1 MKNGTLIKVDRNGT
15 KYYEGLVTCDRCSG
29 RGLFIV
35 AVVNGV
41 GVPAQP
47 DSGVCYKCGGSGKV
61 AGKWK
66 EYTDEYAAKLAA
78 QREARAEKKRAE
90 LERKQQ
96 EEAAA
101 NSAAWLAKH
110 GFAAD
115 GFTHVFL
122 GDTYAAKEQLKE
134 AGAKYDV
141 CLGWHAASEVDGFYS
156 IAVHVD
162 EIAEKD
168 AWGRYTINASVDEWD
183 AKKKAAYKQLSGV
196 VDMGYFGQVGEKVNI
211 VVELVKSASYDYRFS
226 KGWWGTETNYIYTLK
241 DTEGHLFVWKTTSG
255 LGRVENGE
263 YRRIEEGER
272 FTLKG
277 TIKEHSEY
285 KGEKQTVLT
294 RCKVA

>member
-15 KYYEGLVTCDRCSG
+15 KYYEGLVTCDRCG
-29 RGLFIV
+29 GTGIF
-35 AVVNGV
+35 VVRVENGV

-47 DSGVCYKCGGSGKV
+47 DHGVCYQCGGRGKV
-61 AGKWK
+61 QGKWK
-66 EYTDEYAAKLAA
+66 EYTDEYAAKLKA
-78 QREARAEKKRAE
+78 QREARAEKK
-90 LERKQQ
+90 QQ

-101 NSAAWLAKH
+101 NTAAWLESH
-110 GFAAD
+110 GFTAD

-156 IAVHVD
+156 ITVHVD

-168 AWGRYTINASVDEWD
+168 AWGRYTITAIRAEWD
-183 AKKKAAYKQLSGV
+183 EKKKAAYKQLSGAAESNHY
-196 VDMGYFGQVGEKVNI
+196 GNVGDKVQMEL
-211 VVELVKSASYDYRFS
+211 ELVRVGFYDGFYGS
-226 KGWWGTETNYIYTLK
+226 TTAVYTMK
-241 DTEGHLFVWKTTSG
+241 DAAGNLFVWKTTSC
-255 LGRVENGE
+255 LERVENGE
-263 YRRIEEGER
+263 CVMIEKGDH

-294 RCKVA
+294 RCRVA

>member
-15 KYYEGLVTCDRCSG
+15 KYYEGLVTCDRCG
-29 RGLFIV
+29 GTGIFFTRV
-35 AVVNGV
+35 ENGV

-47 DSGVCYKCGGSGKV
+47 DHGVCYQCGGLGKV
-61 AGKWK
+61 KGKWK

-90 LERKQQ
+90 IERKQQ

-101 NSAAWLAKH
+101 NTAAWLESH
-110 GFAAD
+110 GFTAD

-122 GDTYAAKEQLKE
+122 GDTYAAREQLKE
-134 AGAKYDV
+134 AGAKYDSS
-141 CLGWHAASEVDGFYS
+141 LGWHAANEVDGFYS

-168 AWGRYTINASVDEWD
+168 AWGRYTITAIRAEWD
-183 AKKKAAYKQLSGV
+183 EKKKAAYKQLSGTPESSHY
-196 VDMGYFGQVGEKVNI
+196 GNVGDKVQMELELVNI
-211 VVELVKSASYDYRFS
+211 AYYDTKWF
-226 KGWWGTETNYIYTLK
+226 GTTTTNWIYTMK
-241 DTEGHLFVWKTTSG
+241 DAAGNLFVWKTTSCLERAEKG
-255 LGRVENGE
+255 KRGE
-263 YRRIEEGER
+263 LVKIERGER

>member
-1 MKNGTLIKVDRNGT
+1 MTNGTLIKVDRNGT
-15 KYYEGLVTCDRCSG
+15 KYYEGLVTCDRCG
-29 RGLFIV
+29 GLGIFITRV
-35 AVVNGV
+35 ENGV

-47 DSGVCYKCGGSGKV
+47 DNGVCYQCGGRGKV

-101 NSAAWLAKH
+101 NSAAWLAKN
-110 GFAAD
+110 GFTAD
-115 GFTHVFL
+115 GLTYVFL

-134 AGAKYDV
+134 AGAKFDI
-141 CLGWHAASEVDGFYS
+141 CIGWHADHEVDGFYS

-168 AWGRYTINASVDEWD
+168 AWGKYTITAIRAEWD
-183 AKKKAAYKQLSGV
+183 EKKKAAYKQLSGAAESNHY
-196 VDMGYFGQVGEKVNI
+196 GNVGDKVQMEL
-211 VVELVKSASYDYRFS
+211 ELVNVAYYDVQFS
-226 KGWWGTETNYIYTLK
+226 KGWYGTTTNYIYTMK
-241 DTEGHLFVWKTTSG
+241 DAAGNLFVWKTTSY
-255 LGRVENGE
+255 LERVENGE
-263 YRRIEEGER
+263 YIKIHRGDR

-294 RCKVA
+294 RCRVA